1 MVESAQIKENDKQ
14 MTREQILNS
23 VSLKKRFCK
32 DYNLPIT
39 IYDNPYFYERLSAID
54 IMFDCIDK
62 FDNFCRCLS
71 NFESEQ
77 DYFEYYNEVKDKVID
92 YIKSNPAYECFN
104 GDVFATKYN
113 FPKNNLYVSQNDNC
127 TFISIDMR
135 KANFSA
141 LKHYDKA
148 IFGGKETWEE
158 FLGMF
163 TDCSHIL
170 QSKYI
175 RQVILGA
182 CNPKRQITY
191 EHYLMGK
198 LLTHIVE
205 NIPTINVY
213 SLGEDEI
220 LIKVEKD
227 CGYSKNQLQKVV
239 SSCPKGIGNIVR
251 IDIFDL
257 HIIKKTSG
265 WMKVMYDDE
274 SSIKFKCLEAETYHQ
289 IIKHY
294 CGLPIT
300 ENDLVFYHNG
310 QLAKFL
316 KEVDNPWQEE

>member
-1 MVESAQIKENDKQ
+1 

-92 YIKSNPAYECFN
+92 YIKSNPAFERFN
-104 GDVFATKYN
+104 TDSIWAIPRIYSY
-113 FPKNNLYVSQNDNC
+113 PKHNLYVAQNDGS

-141 LKHYDKA
+141 LKHYDRA
-148 IFGGKETWEE
+148 IFDNMSTWED
-158 FLGMF
+158 FLGKF
-163 TDCSHIL
+163 TDCPHIL

-182 CNPKRQITY
+182 CNPKRQVAY
-191 EHYLMGK
+191 EHYLMSI
-198 LLTHIVE
+198 LLEHIVK

-220 LIKVEKD
+220 LIKLED
-227 CGYSKNQLQKVV
+227 NCGFSRKQLQRII
-239 SSCPKGIGNIVR
+239 SSCPDGIGEIVHLE
-251 IDIFDL
+251 IFDL
-257 HIIKKTSG
+257 HIIKNTSG

-316 KEVDNPWQEE
+316 KEVDNPWEE